1 MFLLTASALKL
12 EGVNATSI
20 KVVLN
25 PFCHP
30 NTTYTVQVF
39 FGVRQEG
46 GNEPCPPEQSIIAT
60 IVPGESVI
68 LSVTTTALML
78 EDDQEY
84 CSTNASLTGEP
95 ATWECIIG

>member
-1 MFLLTASALKL
+1 M
-12 EGVNATSI
+12 TSI
-20 KVVLN
+20 KVMLN
-25 PFCHP
+25 PFCSQ
-30 NTTYTVQVF
+30 NSLYTVQVS
-39 FGVRQEG
+39 FGVKQRNS
-46 GNEPCPPEQSIIAT
+46 NEPCPPKQNIIAT

-95 ATWECIIG
+95 ATWECIIGEQSKPS